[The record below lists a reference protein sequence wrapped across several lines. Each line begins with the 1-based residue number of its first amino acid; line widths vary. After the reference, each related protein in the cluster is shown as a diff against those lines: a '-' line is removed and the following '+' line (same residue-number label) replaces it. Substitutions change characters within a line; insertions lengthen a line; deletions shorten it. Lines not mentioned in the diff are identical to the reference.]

1 VYAFFHQ
8 CANALMRREQIPMA
22 RVLQIPCCLLEKR
35 RNEMRN
41 LKYGVVAL
49 TPLLGAGGFAQGL
62 NLGMNDG
69 VILQAQA
76 PAQTGPYDA
85 MNGSGKPETDRQPDA
100 DRAGAP
106 MGGVVKLDAPAPS
119 AEGLKTT
126 RRAPAKTQA
135 RTGEKKTK
143 DTRTN

>member
-1 VYAFFHQ
+1 
-8 CANALMRREQIPMA
+8 
-22 RVLQIPCCLLEKR
+22 
-35 RNEMRN
+35 MRN

-69 VILQAQA
+69 VILEAQA

-100 DRAGAP
+100 DRAGTP
-106 MGGVVKLDAPAPS
+106 MGGTVKLDAPAPS

-126 RRAPAKTQA
+126 RRAQAKTHA
-135 RTGEKKTK
+135 RKGEKKTK
-143 DTRTN
+143 DTRTD

>member
-1 VYAFFHQ
+1 
-8 CANALMRREQIPMA
+8 
-22 RVLQIPCCLLEKR
+22 
-35 RNEMRN
+35 MRN

-85 MNGSGKPETDRQPDA
+85 MNGAGKPETDRQPDA
-100 DRAGAP
+100 DRAGTP
-106 MGGVVKLDAPAPS
+106 MGGEIRLDAPAPS
-119 AEGLKTT
+119 AANSKTT
-126 RRAPAKTQA
+126 SRPQGKTQA
-135 RTGEKKTK
+135 RKVEKKSK
-143 DTRTN
+143 DTGTN